1 MLTEPLIFPTKI
13 EGLCDVVPGRLQMGV
28 HLGNSFSVA
37 LMRFIEQKDVEDN
50 VYAAP
55 HSHGEEVTLVLKGGG
70 TLFLPGMERKFSK
83 GDIIIAPPRVPHT
96 GQNDFGDEGECMR
109 LNLVTPPREE
119 YVARGGGA
127 YYPVGQRGQ
136 RPQIPSAGSND
147 VEGDSF
153 TAPLTCMSMGDD
165 EMSEIRAGTFYRKH
179 LIAHSVSVAVLKSL
193 YVAHSPPVASAPSA
207 HSHGEE
213 VVVFLKGGV
222 TLDVEGTLYE
232 VGEGFGMIIPAGM
245 MHGGGKTEMHY
256 HDDECVRV
264 SVVTPPRT
272 DYGDDLIALRS
283 RST

>member
-1 MLTEPLIFPTKI
+1 
-13 EGLCDVVPGRLQMGV
+13 MGV

-83 GDIIIAPPRVPHT
+83 GDIIIAPARVPHT

-119 YVARGGGA
+119 YVERGGGA

-136 RPQIPSAGSND
+136 RPKNLVAGPND
-147 VEGDSF
+147 AVRDLL
-153 TAPLTCMSMGDD
+153 TTPLACMSMGDD
-165 EMSEIRAGTFYRKH
+165 EMSEIIAGKFYRKH
-179 LIAHSVSVAVLKSL
+179 LIGGSVSVALLKSIYL
-193 YVAHSPPVASAPSA
+193 AHSPPVASPPSPHA
-207 HSHGEE
+207 HGEE
-213 VVVFLKGGV
+213 VVVFLKGGA
-222 TLDVEGTLYE
+222 TLDVEGMLYE
-232 VGEGFGMIIPAGM
+232 VREGYGMIIPAGM
-245 MHGGGKTEMHY
+245 AHGGGKTEMHY

-264 SVVTPPRT
+264 SVVTPPRA
-272 DYGDDLIALRS
+272 DYGADLIALRK
-283 RST
+283 RLT